1 MRLALFVL
9 LSFLSVNVVM
19 AADKPVFELA
29 IKDHKFEPSTLRVPA
44 GQAFTLN
51 VHNQDATPEEF
62 ESHDFKREKII
73 AGNSKAIIHVG
84 ALKKGTHKFF
94 GEFNPKTAQGKIIAE

>member
-1 MRLALFVL
+1 MRILLFVL
-9 LSFLSVNVVM
+9 LSFLSVHVAI

-29 IKDHKFEPSTLRVPA
+29 IKNHQFEPATLKVPA
-44 GQAFTLN
+44 GKPFTLN

-73 AGNSKAIIHVG
+73 AGNSRAIIHVG
-84 ALKKGTHKFF
+84 ALKKGTHTFF